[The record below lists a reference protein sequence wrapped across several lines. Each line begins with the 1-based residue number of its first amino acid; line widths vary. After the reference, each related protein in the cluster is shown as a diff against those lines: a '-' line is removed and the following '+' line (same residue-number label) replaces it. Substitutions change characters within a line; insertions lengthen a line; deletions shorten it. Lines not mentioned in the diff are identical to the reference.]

1 MSHLLKFTE
10 WQDILGDW
18 YCNDVSDLGHGSGY
32 WWNVPRMLNMELTD
46 YVLLLKDKFHAKNLK
61 YYKDVNLLV
70 WNWDN
75 YKDCHDFTLFVNR
88 ESRKRKFFV

>member
-1 MSHLLKFTE
+1 MSHLLKYSE
-10 WQDILGDW
+10 WQNATGDW
-18 YCNDVSDLGHGSGY
+18 LSGDVSKLAEGSNF
-32 WWNVPRMLNMELTD
+32 WWHVPRMLQISLTD